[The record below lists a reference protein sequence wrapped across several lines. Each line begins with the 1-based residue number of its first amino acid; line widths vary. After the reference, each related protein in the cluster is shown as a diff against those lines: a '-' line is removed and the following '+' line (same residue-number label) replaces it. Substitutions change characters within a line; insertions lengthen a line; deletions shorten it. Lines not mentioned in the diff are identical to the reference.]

1 MSAFWRE
8 IGGKDLLVPLT
19 LDALALLRRWLAVQP
34 GDRFA
39 DHGGAAWVFCGRS
52 DPDQP
57 LMDQAP
63 QRWYRAAAAAAGTS
77 NVERRNWHG
86 LRSCGRT
93 CGRLRSTQLEIHH
106 VCTR

>member
-19 LDALALLRRWLAVQP
+19 PDALALLRRWWAVQP

-63 QRWYRAAAAAAGTS
+63 AALVPGGCRS
-77 NVERRNWHG
+77 GRHLER
-86 LRSCGRT
+86 
-93 CGRLRSTQLEIHH
+93 
-106 VCTR
+106 